1 MSVIAGIVRFSGSP
15 VSTADLASAAARL
28 KAPGVGE
35 PAFWVSDRAGFLV
48 RQRIVTNEDMAERQ
62 PWTNGRQVMV
72 YDGRLDNREEVAEA
86 LGLVIKGSEIIAD
99 GQLIFAA
106 LERWGQDAFAKFIGD
121 FAVALWDIQNRR
133 LLLARDQR
141 GRRTLYYHH
150 GKDFVAFATTY
161 PALLALPGVPRKI
174 DELGVADFLVL
185 NMKHPVNTLYEG
197 VRRVPKAGSAVF
209 GANGSRISTYWD
221 PAPKRQIRLASDGEY
236 IEAMREQLDR
246 AVSCRLRAKGGI
258 ASAMSGGLDSS
269 AVAATAAKLLAPDR
283 LLAVTSVPPEG
294 MKLSPL
300 SSAWYVEERPYV
312 KAIAAMHPNMEL
324 VLASSDRPHWTE
336 TNPDPF
342 FAVSGIPMRNIS
354 NIGWLLPGYDAVINV
369 GGNVLLLGEGGNFA
383 WSWDGLR
390 LLSNYFRRGNWI
402 RLARELAL
410 TDRNRPYGMNW
421 KAILR
426 SEVLSPLEPRRLNR
440 WRKRLCENGS
450 EPWTYS
456 SAINP
461 AFAREV
467 NLFRRLAETKLDF
480 AGLPN
485 AQRFRLE
492 KISRPE
498 HGADIATAMR
508 AMNGLETRTPLWD
521 IRLLEFC
528 LSIPD
533 DQFLRNGET
542 RRLPRLALADRLP
555 RAVLDNYLI
564 GAQNPEIFHRIAA
577 IRPGLMEEI
586 ESLERVP
593 LAARCLDLSR
603 LKKIVRDWPMDNIQ
617 MPTLLSRTLNVGRWL
632 RWAEKGL

>member
-35 PAFWVSDRAGFLV
+35 PAFWVSDRTGFLV

-269 AVAATAAKLLAPDR
+269 AVAATAAKLLTPDR

-300 SSAWYVEERPYV
+300 SSAWYVDERPYV

-324 VLASSDRPHWTE
+324 ILASSDNPHWVE
-336 TNPDPF
+336 MDPAPF
-342 FAVSGIPMRNIS
+342 FTASGVPMRNIS
-354 NIGWLLPGYDAVINV
+354 NIGWLLPGYDAVINA
-369 GGNVLLLGEGGNFA
+369 GGNSLLIGEGGNLA
-383 WSWDGLR
+383 WSWDGLP
-390 LLSNYFRRGNWI
+390 LLGNYFQRGNWI

-410 TDRNRPYGMNW
+410 IDRNRPYSMNW
-421 KAILR
+421 KAIFR
-426 SEVLSPLEPRRLNR
+426 SEVLVPLVPDTLKR
-440 WRKRLCENGS
+440 WRKRLRDKGA
-450 EPWTYS
+450 EPWAFY

-467 NLFRRLAETKLDF
+467 NLFQRLAETKLDF
-480 AGLPN
+480 AGLSDT
-485 AQRFRLE
+485 QGLRLE
-492 KISRPE
+492 RFSRPE
-498 HGADIATAMR
+498 HGSDIATAMR
-508 AMNGLETRTPLWD
+508 AVNGLETRTPLWD

-533 DQFLRNGET
+533 EQFLRDGVT
-542 RRLPRLALADRLP
+542 RRLTRLALADRLP
-555 RAVLDNYLI
+555 QSVLDNYRL
-564 GAQNPEIFHRIAA
+564 GAQIPEIFHRIEATL
-577 IRPGLMEEI
+577 PGLIEEI
-586 ESLERVP
+586 ESLERIP
-593 LAARCLDLSR
+593 LVARCLDLTR
-603 LKKIVRDWPMDNIQ
+603 LKQIVKNWPAGNIQ
-617 MPTLLSRTLNVGRWL
+617 VPFLLARALNVGRWL
-632 RWAEKGL
+632 SWAEKGL